1 MVKLGGSLPWH
12 HGPRIAQPGALT
24 ISISLELMAKRSCL
38 TINTYLLC
46 LFFLN
51 WKRCVFFK
59 WKNLLVAY
67 FKGNGLYLVYTCYK
81 LTPPWLTELEKTIEM
96 VFLLFLEPEEST
108 ENGFHKIE
116 DDAEIWDLIKSS
128 YTFNISW
135 RELLGGEQLQ
145 FVTS

>member
-1 MVKLGGSLPWH
+1 MTSWTPNSSTWSPDNLYISWVDGKNVLFDNQHLPFV
-12 HGPRIAQPGALT
+12 
-24 ISISLELMAKRSCL
+24 SIFSELEKMC
-38 TINTYLLC
+38 
-46 LFFLN
+46 
-51 WKRCVFFK
+51 FFK

-67 FKGNGLYLVYTCYK
+67 FKGNGLYLVYKCYK